1 MNESLFHRYGRV
13 GAVKSWLMST
23 PALVRRVWMP
33 PRPVLTSDSSR
44 VSNFFLRTKTS
55 SSAVKVND
63 RFLKSVQDV
72 DERIIAKLKE
82 LQFMS

>member
-1 MNESLFHRYGRV
+1 MSIPDNYLFSEAANEAGV
-13 GAVKSWLMST
+13 A
-23 PALVRRVWMP
+23 
-33 PRPVLTSDSSR
+33 
-44 VSNFFLRTKTS
+44 NFFLRTKTS

-72 DERIIAKLKE
+72 DSRIIAKLKE